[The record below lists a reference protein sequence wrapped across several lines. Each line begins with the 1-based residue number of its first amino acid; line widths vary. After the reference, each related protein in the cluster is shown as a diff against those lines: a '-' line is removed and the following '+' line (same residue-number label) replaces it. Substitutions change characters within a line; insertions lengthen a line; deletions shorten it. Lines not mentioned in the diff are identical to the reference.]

1 MHCPASPPK
10 QTFILAG
17 LATLV
22 MERVLGAAVTEL
34 SWDTKSPEVTL
45 FKVLKT
51 SWDDLNLTGIN
62 LPSIPAMCRKETEL
76 YQRTT

>member
-1 MHCPASPPK
+1 MHCPASPK
-10 QTFILAG
+10 QTSIVAG
-17 LATLV
+17 LPTLV

-62 LPSIPAMCRKETEL
+62 LPSIPAMYRRETEL

>member
-10 QTFILAG
+10 QASVLAG
-17 LATLV
+17 LPTLV

-62 LPSIPAMCRKETEL
+62 LPFIPAMYRRETEL